1 MLTLSTCIP
10 LSCPNCVWVQGK
22 FLFLCL
28 WGMLSKRKT
37 GMGINHNEH
46 AFTNVV
52 TSHDFLGS
60 NRSRSDEATLSGLD
74 QVVLI
79 V

>member
-1 MLTLSTCIP
+1 
-10 LSCPNCVWVQGK
+10 
-22 FLFLCL
+22 
-28 WGMLSKRKT
+28 MLSKRKT